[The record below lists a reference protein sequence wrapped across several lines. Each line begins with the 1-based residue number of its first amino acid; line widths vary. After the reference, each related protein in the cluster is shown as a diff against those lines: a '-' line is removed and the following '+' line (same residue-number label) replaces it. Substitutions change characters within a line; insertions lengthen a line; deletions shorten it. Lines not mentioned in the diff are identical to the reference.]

1 MKPAVH
7 RLCLHLGV
15 SGSQLNMNHDN
26 AASSESP
33 LLDSQPR
40 RGFLRTL
47 ALGTALS
54 PFATSPLAL
63 SAAALE
69 AKAPPDYRGPN
80 VILIRFGG
88 GVRRL
93 ESIDPQHTYAPY
105 FCHELIRRGTLYPQM
120 AIDSFSEIE
129 TSHGQGTLYL
139 LTGRYDK
146 YKDIQ
151 GKFLGQR
158 FEPRVPT
165 LFEYLRKSYNI
176 PSHQALLINGEDRK
190 DEEFYNFSNHTL
202 YGVDFRSATL
212 SLHRFKAYLLRRQ
225 LSGSTLR
232 DKEIASKREE
242 LQKLE
247 ALDYRTQGKDRQSPE
262 IEHFWERWREHYGE
276 TGLVNPRGDR
286 LLTELALRSMQQL
299 KPRLMMVNYNDPD
312 YVHWGVA
319 SHYTRGITV
328 IDEGIKQIVSAVDAD
343 PHYRDNTIFVIV
355 PDCGRDTNPFAP
367 VPFQHH
373 FNSQSARE
381 VFTLILGP
389 GIRRGVV
396 VDRHVEHISVA
407 STIGQ
412 LMGFKT
418 HHAEGRVLEE
428 AIA

>member
-1 MKPAVH
+1 
-7 RLCLHLGV
+7 
-15 SGSQLNMNHDN
+15 MNSN
-26 AASSESP
+26 SP
-33 LLDSQPR
+33 LPPSADPLQAPQPR
-40 RGFLRTL
+40 REFLRAL
-47 ALGTALS
+47 ALGAALS
-54 PFATSPLAL
+54 PWAPSALTAAPASTFSP
-63 SAAALE
+63 
-69 AKAPPDYRGPN
+69 APRDYRGPN

-93 ESIDPQHTYAPY
+93 ESIDPQHTYAPC
-105 FCHELIRRGTLYPQM
+105 FCHDLIRRGALFPQM
-120 AIDSFSEIE
+120 AIDSFSQIE

-146 YKDIQ
+146 YKDIG

-158 FEPRVPT
+158 FEPKVPT

-225 LSGSTLR
+225 LSEGGLR
-232 DKEIASKREE
+232 DKEVAEKQKE
-242 LQKLE
+242 LLKLE
-247 ALDYRTQGKDRQSPE
+247 SLDYRTQGKDRQSPE
-262 IEHFWERWREHYGE
+262 IERFWERWRGHYGE
-276 TGLVNPRGDR
+276 AGLVNPRGDR
-286 LLTELALRSMQQL
+286 LLTDLALRALQQL

-312 YVHWGVA
+312 YVHWGIA

-328 IDEGIKQIVSAVDAD
+328 IDEGIKQIVSAVEAD
-343 PHYRDNTIFVIV
+343 PAYRDNTVFAIV

-373 FNSQSARE
+373 FNSKSARE
-381 VFTLILGP
+381 VFALFFGP
-389 GIRRGVV
+389 GIAKGVV

-407 STIGQ
+407 STIGH
-412 LMGFKT
+412 LMGFKAE
-418 HHAEGRVLEE
+418 HAEGRVLEE